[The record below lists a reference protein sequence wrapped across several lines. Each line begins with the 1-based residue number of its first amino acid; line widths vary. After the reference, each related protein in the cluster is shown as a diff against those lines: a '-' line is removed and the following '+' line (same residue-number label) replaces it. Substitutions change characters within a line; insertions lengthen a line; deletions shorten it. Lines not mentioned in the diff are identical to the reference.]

1 MSENKLKIELSS
13 IRMVNEIGVRSQ
25 IRKAEV
31 GFLVT
36 GWDRDASAEVPLVE
50 LVEMVDVLDKDT
62 FDLNQCRQHAA
73 CILASRLARL
83 AKDLETRRA
92 PTHDARL
99 PC

>member
-50 LVEMVDVLDKDT
+50 LVELVEMVDRRA
-62 FDLNQCRQHAA
+62 RQGHVRSQSVWAA
-73 CILASRLARL
+73 CCLHLGEQISATRQGSGDPAR
-83 AKDLETRRA
+83 AN
-92 PTHDARL
+92 P
-99 PC
+99 